1 MNLSKTPEW
10 QNRKSIFDKAFSK
23 VVKFFLFLVN
33 LFKMGGT
40 GSKVNNNG
48 DIENNGDQ
56 EQNVGLFQISFDH
69 ISGSFMTIIV
79 IMILITI
86 VLVLRRYWKRRD
98 WGRRENRGISV
109 WPPPPPPPQQAWH
122 APILSPSMEMVNIP
136 RWIDIA
142 RPKSEQPSTSKW
154 SPSAARLNK
163 DNNPA

>member
-23 VVKFFLFLVN
+23 VIKFFLFLVN

-48 DIENNGDQ
+48 DVENNGDQ
-56 EQNVGLFQISFDH
+56 EQNLGLFQISFDH

-98 WGRRENRGISV
+98 WGRRENRGFSV
-109 WPPPPPPPQQAWH
+109 WPPPYA
-122 APILSPSMEMVNIP
+122 
-136 RWIDIA
+136 
-142 RPKSEQPSTSKW
+142 
-154 SPSAARLNK
+154 
-163 DNNPA
+163 